1 MIDEGQVKISDFE
14 MTSITSSYDSLPPDL
29 RDKKINLALC
39 LAVDT
44 CNVEM
49 VRYLLA
55 QGAPTFLTLNH
66 LFEGDNAT
74 LDLLMAQRDFRI
86 FTNDSQTDDSSIL
99 CSCINDEEI
108 FVEHEMLAKLLR
120 HPNAHLDYNHVVG
133 ELLSACSNA
142 TGQEMELL
150 NEYLVREDVAT
161 KVTPDLFRQ
170 LEIEANGQG
179 ESISTDDNS
188 SIWGITR
195 YTKILYFLLDHP
207 NIRLQTV
214 NLLKR
219 DHPQQQEFSEAQIIS
234 KMVNSFLTKT
244 NLVPNLGFYR
254 RYSFDKTLY
263 GMGEFKV
270 LTHLVNKGYV
280 LDERFLSGIVGLHNN
295 IKENPQE
302 SLNPRHRANLINE
315 SQEFLKLILLQV
327 IANDEISDE
336 SKLAVINAI
345 YNDSKEFFE
354 IALRG
359 RELPVSASLVRSLID
374 NHPDPDTLL
383 NSKESTK
390 VSLPNVDE
398 GIFDIAP
405 SLFHNLCVQ
414 GYGELMASCTQGRD
428 IGCRG
433 NSTLYASLSALYER
447 LEESQDQETL
457 AQLAQKYAPIIT
469 TIIANSQPDLEAEE
483 NGKLIKGLPDSYA
496 ILSKLQ
502 ERVATIPDLQRIFDN
517 NSVAAAMLRIE
528 LAASQ
533 KVAALSQ
540 AELDTTRAEL
550 AATKA
555 NIDNPEKRKL
565 VTVPNPKPQ
574 LQAEL
579 PQQLTT

>member
-99 CSCINDEEI
+99 YSCINDEEI

-170 LEIEANGQG
+170 LEIEVNGQG

-214 NLLKR
+214 NL
-219 DHPQQQEFSEAQIIS
+219 
-234 KMVNSFLTKT
+234 
-244 NLVPNLGFYR
+244 
-254 RYSFDKTLY
+254 
-263 GMGEFKV
+263 
-270 LTHLVNKGYV
+270 
-280 LDERFLSGIVGLHNN
+280 
-295 IKENPQE
+295 
-302 SLNPRHRANLINE
+302 
-315 SQEFLKLILLQV
+315 LKLILLQV